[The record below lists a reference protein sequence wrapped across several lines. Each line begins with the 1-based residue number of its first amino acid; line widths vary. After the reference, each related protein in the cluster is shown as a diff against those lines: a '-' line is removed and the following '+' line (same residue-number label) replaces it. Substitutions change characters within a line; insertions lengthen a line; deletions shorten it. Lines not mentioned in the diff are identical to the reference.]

1 MTQSGEEF
9 NTIWKYSTVHNK
21 VCKIIEEQT
30 LWGQTT
36 YRVWLPDQDVVV
48 KVKGSDLK
56 PIAVTIN
63 SKQEVQRITFIA
75 TAARIAASQS
85 EDILLA
91 PIGCNVIPL
100 PHQLKALNKAISKS
114 QVRYLLADEVGLGKT
129 IEAGLVMREL
139 KLRGL
144 VRRILVVAPKGI
156 ATQWV
161 SEMQIHFNESFQL
174 LLPGKFGPGQFGG
187 TQENNWEKHDQV
199 ICSMD
204 SIKPIE
210 KRKGWSLDRINQY
223 NKQRFDDLISAGW
236 DLIIVDESHRL
247 QGSTESVARFKL
259 GQGLS
264 DAAPYILLLSATP
277 HQGKSDGFQRLMSLL
292 DADVFPD
299 EASVTQERVKP
310 YVIRTEK
317 RQAIDAEGKLLFKP
331 RQTQLVSVAWSSNH
345 AQQRDLYDA
354 VTEYVREGYNQ
365 ALASK
370 QNAVGF
376 LMILMQRLVTSS
388 PAAIKAT
395 LARRLEVLNKPSLA
409 IQSTL
414 FTDEEWEDLDGQ
426 QQADELLSSP
436 ELSKGRVKALK
447 NEKQEVECLLDLA
460 DRCVQLGVDAK
471 ADALLDW
478 ISRLQREEN
487 DPNLKVLIFTEF
499 VPTQT
504 MLADFLSSRGM
515 SVVTLNG
522 SLSMEER
529 LHVQQEFARD
539 TRILISTDAGGEGL
553 NLQFCHVIIN
563 YDIPWNPMRLEQ
575 RIGRVDRIGQ
585 KKVVRALN
593 LVFENTVE
601 HRVREVLEEKLNT
614 ILDEFGVDKTG
625 DVLDSA
631 QAGHLFDELYTG
643 ALQHPDAID
652 QEIEKALQEI
662 RQQAKAGQ
670 SNKYLFTD
678 DTPID
683 SQQAEIL
690 RQHPLSYW
698 LERMTLSYLTMRYL
712 SPANDGA
719 IEKHDNGWRLHWP
732 DGELWENCVF
742 LNSQAE
748 KDQSCQHITLDI
760 PKIRGLV
767 QSLPSWVPGYPVPQV
782 TIPTIPD
789 SVDGIWSLW
798 QISLG
803 QQATGKSGRGINQ
816 ANDLKTFFP
825 VYYTSD
831 EKVFP
836 ATAKRIWEALLSN
849 DVEIHD
855 NQVPEEN
862 SMKTNWEAIF
872 DETRRHAEDAGAVFF
887 NELKQKHV
895 EALEII
901 KEKTEYGFSARQRA
915 IERIGLPEVKSYR
928 QAKLEQGIDEWERSF
943 EESKQVM
950 AELTALLILSVV
962 PQTGRKS

>member
-1 MTQSGEEF
+1 MFEVGLWVWSSAHHQ
-9 NTIWKYSTVHNK
+9 VAK
-21 VCKIIEEQT
+21 VIESSS
-30 LWGQTT
+30 LWGDGYSRLWLSQSDSVV
-36 YRVWLPDQDVVV
+36 RVANEHISPLAESVSSSPDQ
-48 KVKGSDLK
+48 
-56 PIAVTIN
+56 IAYVT
-63 SKQEVQRITFIA
+63 A
-75 TAARIAASQS
+75 AARIAASQT

-91 PIGCNVIPL
+91 PIGSNVIPL
-100 PHQLKALNKAISKS
+100 PHQLKALNKAISKT

-144 VRRILVVAPKGI
+144 VRRILVVAPKGL

-161 SEMQIHFNESFQL
+161 SEMQVHFNEPFQL
-174 LLPGKFGPGQFGG
+174 LIPGQFGE
-187 TQENNWEKHDQV
+187 TRENSWEKHDQV
-199 ICSMD
+199 ICPMD

-247 QGSTESVARFKL
+247 QGSTETVARFKL
-259 GQGLS
+259 GQGLA
-264 DAAPYILLLSATP
+264 DAAPYFLLLSATP

-317 RQAIDAEGKLLFKP
+317 RQAIDADGNALFRP
-331 RQTQLVSVAWSSNH
+331 RQTQLVSVAWSGPHS
-345 AQQRDLYDA
+345 QQRDLYDA

-365 ALASK
+365 ALATK
-370 QNAVGF
+370 QNAIGF
-376 LMILMQRLVTSS
+376 LMILMQRLVVSS

-395 LARRLEVLNKPSLA
+395 LTRRLEVLNKPSLA
-409 IQSTL
+409 TQTTL
-414 FTDEEWEDLDGQ
+414 LTDEEWEDLDGQ
-426 QQADELLSSP
+426 QQADELLNT
-436 ELSKGRVKALK
+436 RVKALK
-447 NEKQEVECLLDLA
+447 NEKQEVEWLLSLA
-460 DRCVQLGVDAK
+460 EQCVQQGIDAK
-471 ADALLDW
+471 ANALLDW
-478 ISRLQREEN
+478 ITKLQREEN

-504 MLADFLSSRGM
+504 MLAEFLSSRGM

-522 SLSMEER
+522 ALSMEER
-529 LHVQQEFARD
+529 KHVQQEFAKD

-593 LVFENTVE
+593 LVFEDTVE

-652 QEIEKALQEI
+652 QEIEKALQEL
-662 RQQAKAGQ
+662 RQQAKSSQ
-670 SNKYLFTD
+670 SSKHLFID
-678 DTPID
+678 DTPVD
-683 SQQAEIL
+683 ASQAETL
-690 RQHPLSYW
+690 KHHPLPYW
-698 LERMTLSYLTMRYL
+698 LERMTLGYL
-712 SPANDGA
+712 AQA
-719 IEKHDNGWRLHWP
+719 DNGSADVLGDSWKLCWP
-732 DGELWENCVF
+732 DGEIWNDCVF
-742 LNSQAE
+742 SNSAAE
-748 KDQSCQHITLDI
+748 ENLSSQHITLDI

-767 QSLPSWVPGYPVPQV
+767 QSIPSWAPGYPVPMV
-782 TIPTIPD
+782 SIPTIPD

-803 QQATGKSGRGINQ
+803 RTAVDNNSYSRNQTG
-816 ANDLKTFFP
+816 DLKAFFP
-825 VYYTSD
+825 VYFTSD
-831 EKVFP
+831 GKVFP

-855 NQVPEEN
+855 IHHQESPHAFLDGE
-862 SMKTNWEAIF
+862 SAF
-872 DETRRHAEDAGAVFF
+872 DKARIIAEDAGMDFF
-887 NELKQKHV
+887 NELKQKHTDTLNV
-895 EALEII
+895 I
-901 KEKTEYGFSARQRA
+901 KEKSEYGFNARKKA
-915 IERIGLPEVKSYR
+915 IERIGLPEVR
-928 QAKLEQGIDEWERSF
+928 NFRHAKLESEINEWRTSF
-943 EESKQVM
+943 EESKQVIP
-950 AELTALLILSVV
+950 ELTALLILQVTPS
-962 PQTGRKS
+962 TGAGHD

>member
-1 MTQSGEEF
+1 MF
-9 NTIWKYSTVHNK
+9 K
-21 VCKIIEEQT
+21 VGLWVWSSAHRQAAKIIESSS
-30 LWGQTT
+30 LWGKDYSRLWLSQSDSVVRVSNEHLSALNEAITT
-36 YRVWLPDQDVVV
+36 TPDQI
-48 KVKGSDLK
+48 SY
-56 PIAVTIN
+56 I
-63 SKQEVQRITFIA
+63 S

-91 PIGCNVIPL
+91 PIGSNVIPL
-100 PHQLKALNKAISKS
+100 PHQLKALNKAISKT

-156 ATQWV
+156 AIQWV
-161 SEMQIHFNESFQL
+161 SEMQVHFNEKFQL
-174 LLPGKFGPGQFGG
+174 LIPGQFSDSA
-187 TQENNWEKHDQV
+187 ENVWERHDQV
-199 ICSMD
+199 ICPMD

-210 KRKGWSLDRINQY
+210 KRKGWNLDKINQY

-247 QGSTESVARFKL
+247 QGSTETVARFKL

-264 DAAPYILLLSATP
+264 DAAPYFLLLSATP

-292 DADVFPD
+292 DRDIFPD

-317 RQAIDAEGKLLFKP
+317 RQAIDAEGKPLFQP
-331 RQTQLVSVAWSSNH
+331 RKTQLVSVAWSTGH

-365 ALASK
+365 ALATK
-370 QNAVGF
+370 QNAIGF
-376 LMILMQRLVTSS
+376 LMILMQRLVVSS

-395 LARRLEVLNKPSLA
+395 LVRRLEVLNKSALVT
-409 IQSTL
+409 QTTL
-414 FTDEEWEDLDGQ
+414 LTDEEWEDLDGQ
-426 QQADELLSSP
+426 QQVDELLNT
-436 ELSKGRVKALK
+436 RVKALK
-447 NEKQEVECLLDLA
+447 NEKQEVQWLLDLA
-460 DRCVQLGVDAK
+460 EQCVQFGVDAK

-478 ISRLQREEN
+478 VTRLQREEN

-499 VPTQT
+499 VATQA
-504 MLADFLSSRGM
+504 MLAEFLSNRGV

-529 LHVQQEFARD
+529 KHVQQKFAKD

-593 LVFENTVE
+593 LVFEDTVE
-601 HRVREVLEEKLNT
+601 HRVREVLEEKLIT
-614 ILDEFGVDKTG
+614 ILEEFGVDKTG

-631 QAGHLFDELYTG
+631 QAGHLFDGLYTG
-643 ALQHPDAID
+643 ALQHPDNID
-652 QEIEKALQEI
+652 QEIEKALQELK
-662 RQQAKAGQ
+662 QQARYSQ
-670 SNKYLFTD
+670 SSKHLFTD

-683 SQQAEIL
+683 AEQAETL
-690 RQHPLSYW
+690 RQHPLPYW
-698 LERMTLSYLTMRYL
+698 IERMTLSYL
-712 SPANDGA
+712 SQAKNA
-719 IEKHDNGWRLHWP
+719 SIEKRDNSWLLNWP
-732 DGELWENCVF
+732 DGDCWENCIF
-742 LNSQAE
+742 SNSQAE
-748 KDQSCQHITLDI
+748 EDMSGQHITLDR

-767 QSLPSWVPGYPVPQV
+767 QSLPSWVPGFRIPQV
-782 TIPTIPD
+782 SVPTIPD
-789 SVDGIWSLW
+789 SVNGIWSLW
-798 QISLG
+798 QITLG
-803 QQATGKSGRGINQ
+803 SSRTRGRYPSGDFK
-816 ANDLKTFFP
+816 AFFP

-831 EKVFP
+831 AHVFP

-849 DVEIHD
+849 DVAIRQNNSLEG
-855 NQVPEEN
+855 NQHSQDSE
-862 SMKTNWEAIF
+862 TIF
-872 DETRRHAEDAGAVFF
+872 DEAKHHAEDTGTVFF
-887 NELKQKHV
+887 NDLNQKHA
-895 EALEII
+895 ESLEII
-901 KEKTEYGFSARQRA
+901 KEKTEYGFSARRRA
-915 IERIGLPEVKSYR
+915 IDRIGLPEVKKYR
-928 QAKLEQGIDEWERSF
+928 LVKLEQEIEEWKKSF
-943 EESKQVM
+943 EESKQVTP
-950 AELTALLILSVV
+950 ELSALLVLSVV
-962 PQTGRKS
+962 PHND

>member
-1 MTQSGEEF
+1 MFEVGLWVWSSAHHQAA
-9 NTIWKYSTVHNK
+9 K
-21 VCKIIEEQT
+21 VIESSS
-30 LWGQTT
+30 LWGGGYSRLWLSQSDSVV
-36 YRVWLPDQDVVV
+36 RVANEHISPLSETISSSPDQ
-48 KVKGSDLK
+48 
-56 PIAVTIN
+56 IAY
-63 SKQEVQRITFIA
+63 IA
-75 TAARIAASQS
+75 AAARIAASQT

-91 PIGCNVIPL
+91 PIGSNVIPL
-100 PHQLKALNKAISKS
+100 PHQLKALNKAISKT

-144 VRRILVVAPKGI
+144 VRRILVVAPKGL

-161 SEMQIHFNESFQL
+161 SEMQVHFNEPFQL
-174 LLPGKFGPGQFGG
+174 LIPGQFGD
-187 TQENNWEKHDQV
+187 TLENSWEKHDQV
-199 ICSMD
+199 ICPMD

-247 QGSTESVARFKL
+247 QGSTETVARFKL
-259 GQGLS
+259 GQGLA
-264 DAAPYILLLSATP
+264 DAAPYFLLLSATP

-292 DADVFPD
+292 DAHLFPD

-317 RQAIDAEGKLLFKP
+317 RQAIDADGNALFRP
-331 RQTQLVSVAWSSNH
+331 RQTQLVSVAWSTRHS
-345 AQQRDLYDA
+345 QQRDLYDA

-365 ALASK
+365 ALATK
-370 QNAVGF
+370 QNAIGF
-376 LMILMQRLVTSS
+376 LMILMQRLVVSS

-395 LARRLEVLNKPSLA
+395 LTRRLEVLNKPSLA
-409 IQSTL
+409 TQATL
-414 FTDEEWEDLDGQ
+414 LTDEEWEDLDGQ
-426 QQADELLSSP
+426 QQADELLNT
-436 ELSKGRVKALK
+436 RVKALK
-447 NEKQEVECLLDLA
+447 NEKQEVEWLLSLA
-460 DRCVQLGVDAK
+460 DQCVQLGVDAK

-478 ISRLQREEN
+478 ITQLQREEN

-499 VPTQT
+499 VPTQS

-529 LHVQQEFARD
+529 KHVQQEFAKD
-539 TRILISTDAGGEGL
+539 TRVLISTDAGGEGL

-593 LVFENTVE
+593 LVFEDTVE

-652 QEIEKALQEI
+652 QEIEKALQEL
-662 RQQAKAGQ
+662 RQQAKSSQ
-670 SNKYLFTD
+670 TSKNLFID

-683 SQQAEIL
+683 ADQADTL
-690 RQHPLSYW
+690 KHHPLPYW
-698 LERMTLSYLTMRYL
+698 LERMTLGYLAQASNASAEMQGD
-712 SPANDGA
+712 SWD
-719 IEKHDNGWRLHWP
+719 LHWP
-732 DGELWENCVF
+732 DGESWNDCFFSNSMAEEN
-742 LNSQAE
+742 LS
-748 KDQSCQHITLDI
+748 SQHITLDI

-767 QSLPSWVPGYPVPQV
+767 QSIPSWAPGYPVPTV
-782 TIPTIPD
+782 SIPTIPD

-803 QQATGKSGRGINQ
+803 QNNAGSKSYSRNQ
-816 ANDLKTFFP
+816 TSDLNAFFP
-825 VYYTSD
+825 VYFTSD
-831 EKVFP
+831 GKVFP

-849 DVEIHD
+849 DAEIHD
-855 NQVPEEN
+855 IQRQEN
-862 SMKTNWEAIF
+862 RHEFSDGESAF
-872 DETRRHAEDAGAVFF
+872 DKARLIAEDAGMDFF
-887 NELKQKHV
+887 NELKQKHTDS
-895 EALEII
+895 LNII
-901 KEKTEYGFSARQRA
+901 KEKSEYGFNARKKA
-915 IERIGLPEVKSYR
+915 IERIGLPEVR
-928 QAKLEQGIDEWERSF
+928 NFRHAKLESEIDEWRTSF
-943 EESKQVM
+943 EESKQVIP
-950 AELTALLILSVV
+950 ELTALLILQVTPS
-962 PQTGRKS
+962 TGADHD